1 MKRCLFVIF
10 ILFMIPSL
18 AFAQD
23 RLAQDEILRISGS
36 VVQIVALAQNGNP
49 ISSGSGTIVDP
60 SGYIFTNVHVI
71 EGAADYAIMMV
82 EDLGELPVL
91 RYFASPVIEFPEID
105 FAMLQIDRDSNGR
118 AVNSSTLNLPFI
130 ALSEQT
136 VGLGEPISIFG
147 FPSIGD
153 GFMVLTNGSITT
165 IQNENIRNQRLPT
178 YYQTDAEISPGNSG
192 GLAVNRQGEFIGI
205 PTFVRSEERT
215 GGRLGGI
222 VSLSAIRVALELGT
236 NSTTTT
242 TPETLPEVATQP
254 TAIPDYTHL
263 DYRLDANY
271 GGIQISA
278 GFREDPHVIEMH
290 SGATQNAFVDIAS
303 LQINDECRGFSTPS
317 PDYKVLWSGQSQGFR
332 IMFYSDDRTTS
343 GDTTLVVSMPD
354 GSWRCI
360 DDSFNTLNPTID
372 IINPAEG
379 VYDIWVG
386 SYSANENVHGY
397 LVVTEIAAIDPTTF
411 PNLLQE
417 MLRNQQ

>member
-1 MKRCLFVIF
+1 MKRCLLIIFV
-10 ILFMIPSL
+10 LFMIPSL
-18 AFAQD
+18 ALAQD
-23 RLAQDEILRISGS
+23 RLAQDEILRISES
-36 VVQIVALAQNGNP
+36 VVQVVALAPNGNP
-49 ISSGSGTIVDP
+49 ISSGSGTIIDP

-71 EGAADYAIMMV
+71 EGAADYAILMV
-82 EDLGELPVL
+82 EDLVELPVL

-153 GFMVLTNGSITT
+153 GFMVLTNGTITT
-165 IQNENIRNQRLPT
+165 IQNESIRGQRLPT

-222 VSLSAIRVALELGT
+222 VSLSAIRVALEMNT
-236 NSTTTT
+236 STPQTTTA
-242 TPETLPEVATQP
+242 ETLPEVETQP
-254 TAIPDYTHL
+254 TPVPDYTRL
-263 DYRLDANY
+263 DYRLAANY
-271 GGIQISA
+271 GGIQINA
-278 GFREDPHVIEMH
+278 GFREDPHVLEMH
-290 SGATQNAFVDIAS
+290 SGATPNGFVDITS
-303 LQINDECRGFSTPS
+303 LQIDTECRGFSTPS
-317 PDYKVLWSGQSQGFR
+317 PDYKVLWTGQSQGFR

-343 GDTTLVVSMPD
+343 GDTVLIVNLPD
-354 GSWRCI
+354 GSWRCV
-360 DDSFNTLNPTID
+360 DDSFNTTNPTVD
-372 IINPAEG
+372 ILNPAEG
-379 VYDIWVG
+379 QYDIWVA
-386 SYSANENVHGY
+386 SYDPRENVHGY

-411 PNLLQE
+411 PSLLQE
-417 MLRNQQ
+417 MLRNQ